1 MASTPRMP
9 REQRRA
15 QLLELATKLFT
26 ERGFQGTSMDDIASA
41 AGVTKPVLYQ
51 HFSSKEELYG
61 VVIEITGKR
70 LLNSV
75 AALGTIPGST
85 AERVR
90 HGIAKFYDVVRL
102 DNTLRLFTGH
112 ETISPD
118 VQQRVSEILDQGSV
132 ALANVLTDSRQIDH
146 EQARVLGRAII
157 GLTQAAAV
165 MLDESDSLEQ
175 RHQIFTVTT
184 SLIVRGLTGFAP
196 LDEPRVAGEV
206 SPG

>member
-15 QLLELATKLFT
+15 QLLELATELFI

-51 HFSSKEELYG
+51 HFSSKEELYS

-75 AALGTIPGST
+75 VALGTIPGST
-85 AERVR
+85 EARVR

-112 ETISPD
+112 ETISPE

-132 ALANVLTDSRQIDH
+132 ALAKVLTDSRQIDD
-146 EQARVLGRAII
+146 EQARVLGRGIL
-157 GLTQAAAV
+157 GLTQATAV
-165 MLDESDSLEQ
+165 MLDESDSPEQ
-175 RHQIFTVTT
+175 RHQIINVTT

-206 SPG
+206 SSC

>member
-15 QLLELATKLFT
+15 QLLELATELFI

-51 HFSSKEELYG
+51 HFSSKEELYS

-75 AALGTIPGST
+75 VALGTIPGST
-85 AERVR
+85 EARVR

-112 ETISPD
+112 ETISPE
-118 VQQRVSEILDQGSV
+118 VQERVSEILDQGSV
-132 ALANVLTDSRQIDH
+132 ALAKVLTDSRQIDD
-146 EQARVLGRAII
+146 EQARVLGRGIL
-157 GLTQAAAV
+157 GLTQATAV
-165 MLDESDSLEQ
+165 MLDESDSPEQ
-175 RHQIFTVTT
+175 RHQIITVTT

>member
-15 QLLELATKLFT
+15 QLLELATELFI

-51 HFSSKEELYG
+51 HFSSKEELYS

-75 AALGTIPGST
+75 VALGTIPGST
-85 AERVR
+85 EARVR

-112 ETISPD
+112 ETISPE

-132 ALANVLTDSRQIDH
+132 ALAKVLTDSRQIDD
-146 EQARVLGRAII
+146 EQARVLGRGIL
-157 GLTQAAAV
+157 GLTQATAV
-165 MLDESDSLEQ
+165 MLDESDSPEQ
-175 RHQIFTVTT
+175 RHQIINVTT

-206 SPG
+206 SSG

>member
-15 QLLELATKLFT
+15 QLLELATELFI
-26 ERGFQGTSMDDIASA
+26 ERGFQGTSMDDIAGA
-41 AGVTKPVLYQ
+41 AGVTKPVVYQ

-75 AALGTIPGST
+75 VALGTIPGST
-85 AERVR
+85 EERVR

-112 ETISPD
+112 ETISPE

-132 ALANVLTDSRQIDH
+132 ALAKVLTDSRQIDD
-146 EQARVLGRAII
+146 EQARVLGRAIL
-157 GLTQAAAV
+157 GLTQATAV
-165 MLDESDSLEQ
+165 MLDESVSPEQ
-175 RHQIFTVTT
+175 RHQIVTVTT

>member
-15 QLLELATKLFT
+15 QLLELATELFI
-26 ERGFQGTSMDDIASA
+26 ERGFQGTSMDDIAGA

-75 AALGTIPGST
+75 VALGTIPGST
-85 AERVR
+85 EERVR

-112 ETISPD
+112 ETISPE

-132 ALANVLTDSRQIDH
+132 ALAKVLTDSRQIDD
-146 EQARVLGRAII
+146 EQARVLGRAIL
-157 GLTQAAAV
+157 GLTQATAV
-165 MLDESDSLEQ
+165 MLDESDSPEQ
-175 RHQIFTVTT
+175 RHQIVTVTT

-206 SPG
+206 SPV

>member
-15 QLLELATKLFT
+15 QLLELATELFI
-26 ERGFQGTSMDDIASA
+26 ERGFQGTSMDDIAGA

-75 AALGTIPGST
+75 VALGTIPGST
-85 AERVR
+85 EERVR

-112 ETISPD
+112 ETISPE

-132 ALANVLTDSRQIDH
+132 ALAKVLTDSRQIDH
-146 EQARVLGRAII
+146 EQARVLGRAIL
-157 GLTQAAAV
+157 GLAQATAV
-165 MLDESDSLEQ
+165 MLDESVSPEQ
-175 RHQIFTVTT
+175 RHQIVTVTT

-206 SPG
+206 SPV

>member
-15 QLLELATKLFT
+15 QLLELATELFI

-51 HFSSKEELYG
+51 HFSSKEELYS

-75 AALGTIPGST
+75 IALGTIPGST
-85 AERVR
+85 EARVR

-112 ETISPD
+112 ETISPE

-132 ALANVLTDSRQIDH
+132 ALAKVLTDSRQIDD
-146 EQARVLGRAII
+146 EQARVLGRGIL
-157 GLTQAAAV
+157 GLTQATAV
-165 MLDESDSLEQ
+165 MLDESDSPEQ
-175 RHQIFTVTT
+175 RHQIITVTT

>member
-15 QLLELATKLFT
+15 QLLELATELFI

-51 HFSSKEELYG
+51 HFSSKEELYS

-75 AALGTIPGST
+75 VALGTIPGST
-85 AERVR
+85 EARVR

-112 ETISPD
+112 ETISPE

-132 ALANVLTDSRQIDH
+132 ALAKVLTDSRQIDD
-146 EQARVLGRAII
+146 EQARVLGRGIL
-157 GLTQAAAV
+157 GLTQATAV
-165 MLDESDSLEQ
+165 MLDESDSPEQ
-175 RHQIFTVTT
+175 RHQIITVTT

>member
-15 QLLELATKLFT
+15 QLLELATELFI

-51 HFSSKEELYG
+51 HFSSKEELYS

-75 AALGTIPGST
+75 VALGTIPGST
-85 AERVR
+85 EARVR

-112 ETISPD
+112 ETISPE
-118 VQQRVSEILDQGSV
+118 VQERVSEILDQGSV
-132 ALANVLTDSRQIDH
+132 ALAKVLTDSRQIDD
-146 EQARVLGRAII
+146 EQARVLGRGIL
-157 GLTQAAAV
+157 GLTQATAV
-165 MLDESDSLEQ
+165 MLDESDSPEQ
-175 RHQIFTVTT
+175 RHQIINVTT